1 MADYRG
7 WVKVGL
13 FLSSYIPLWIAM
25 AVKAHDVT
33 YPVSGVP
40 LPWVSL
46 LFLLITLASGIILRE
61 AITIRKQKEP
71 KFRDI
76 ESYKSRHDLLTSYL
90 IAYIFPF
97 VNLNYTTWEN
107 WVIFT
112 LFFLVLA
119 AIQIRSTHL
128 HVNPVLAAMGY
139 DIYEIEDGSRGTNM
153 LVADRDINLEQ
164 DNITAVELS
173 NRVYITVRNR

>member
-13 FLSSYIPLWIAM
+13 FLSSYIPLWLAM
-25 AVKAHDVT
+25 AVKAHDIT
-33 YPVSGVP
+33 YTVYGVQF
-40 LPWVSL
+40 PWISL
-46 LFLLITLASGIILRE
+46 LFVLMTLISGIVLRE

-90 IAYIFPF
+90 IPYIFPF
-97 VNLNYTTWEN
+97 VSLDYALWEN

-112 LFFLVLA
+112 LFFFVLG
-119 AIQIRSTHL
+119 AIQIRSAHL
-128 HVNPVLAAMGY
+128 HVNPILAVMGY
-139 DIYEIEDGSRGTNM
+139 DIYEIKDGGRGTNM
-153 LVADRDINLEQ
+153 LVADRDIDLEE
-164 DNITAVELS
+164 DTVTTVELS
-173 NRVYITVRNR
+173 ERVHITVSNR